1 MKGVHMKTQ
10 AEFLGE
16 LEEEL
21 KYLNAKDAS
30 QVLKHYRDKINVALD
45 YGESLQ
51 KVMATLPEP
60 KKIAEEIYASKGIE
74 YVNKRKKELKRKQI
88 VSSILSMLILLLV
101 VSAFFVVSYFVIRY
115 MIQLGI
121 LIGKSFSF
129 FSFLDTSL
137 LVLFCLCYI
146 GILIGIYIYVFDL
159 FYIMTMHFL
168 QDILWIFKKEEKE
181 YTFMDFTISSFLDT
195 CTHKNKFV
203 LKIMGIV
210 ALVWLGFGMTSYATK
225 GYIYRSFHDEASNM
239 QKIEIKE
246 DVKQIVMP
254 GSASFI
260 QIVESDILQHIQIEY
275 KAEFAKDVK
284 YEMNEGTLKIAPLY
298 VDTFDVLGLL
308 DEPRPVIKIS
318 IPRTMTIESLDI
330 ALSDGILDIVD
341 YHQKGSLNIRGA
353 KGTVAITRST
363 FDTCKIDGYGLTSAF
378 EENKI
383 TNLDIKLESGKYYAV
398 KDIYQNIQIQNHLG
412 TLVLEDIQFESGNIN
427 NESAKSAFNR
437 VEAST
442 LTFSSRVSEDYF
454 QDSHF
459 QNLVLTGNGNTK
471 INLDRIIVE
480 ETLEG
485 NFQADTIQINC
496 LKTKLYQLSTEHTTI
511 HINQFGRNTTATSED
526 EKVKQKIDA
535 YNAFEAVCAVEA
547 TLKSGKVEILAST
560 METFHSTVQKATI
573 EMTQNTIVETT
584 TKTTNG
590 KWIINDLDG
599 KTVQMDVDGGS
610 VMFFNDHI
618 QSDITLEITGQIVKT
633 ALAIG
638 ENIKQVNTDEA

>member
-1 MKGVHMKTQ
+1 MKGVHMRTQ

-60 KKIAEEIYASKGIE
+60 RKIAEEIYTSKGIE

-88 VSSILSMLILLLV
+88 FSTIISIVLLLLI
-101 VSAFFVVSYFVIRY
+101 VSAFFVLSYFVIQY
-115 MIQLGI
+115 IVQLST
-121 LIGKSFSF
+121 LIGQSFSF
-129 FSFLDTSL
+129 FSFLDTGL
-137 LVLFCLCYI
+137 LILFCLCYI

-159 FYIMTMHFL
+159 FYIMMMHFL
-168 QDILWIFKKEEKE
+168 QDIFWLFRKKEKE
-181 YTFMDFTISSFLDT
+181 YAFMDFTISSFLDT

-210 ALVWLGFGMTSYATK
+210 ALVWVGLGITSYATK
-225 GYIYRSFHDEASNM
+225 GYIYRSFHDEASNT
-239 QKIEIKE
+239 QTIEIEK
-246 DVKQIVMP
+246 DIKQIVIP
-254 GSASFI
+254 SNASFI
-260 QIVESDILQHIQIEY
+260 QIVESDVINHIKIEY
-275 KAEFAKDVK
+275 TTEFAKDVTYK
-284 YEMNEGTLKIAPLY
+284 ITEGSLQIAPLY
-298 VDTFDVLGLL
+298 IDTFDVLGLL

-318 IPRTMTIESLDI
+318 IPKTMTIESLDI
-330 ALSDGILDIVD
+330 ALNDGILDIVD
-341 YHQKGSLNIRGA
+341 YHQKGDLTIRGA
-353 KGTVAITRST
+353 KGTVAITRSS
-363 FDTCKIDGYGLTSAF
+363 FDTCTIDGYGLTSAF

-383 TNLDIKLESGKYYAV
+383 TNLDIKLESSKYYAV

-412 TLVLEDIQFESGNIN
+412 TLVLEDVQFESGNIN
-427 NESAKSAFNR
+427 NESAKSALNR

-485 NFQADTIQINC
+485 NFHADTIQINC

-511 HINQFGRNTTATSED
+511 HINQLGRNTTATSED
-526 EKVKQKIDA
+526 EHVQQKIDA
-535 YNAFEAVCAVEA
+535 YNAFGAVCAVDA
-547 TLKSGKVEILAST
+547 TLKSGKIEILASDI
-560 METFHSTVQKATI
+560 ETFHSTVQKTTV
-573 EMTQNTIVETT
+573 EMTQNTILETT

-599 KTVQMDVDGGS
+599 KTIQMDVDGGS
-610 VMFFNDHI
+610 IMFFNDHI
-618 QSDITLEITGQIVKT
+618 KSDITLEITGQIVKT

-638 ENIKQVNTDEA
+638 ENIKQVNIDEA

>member
-1 MKGVHMKTQ
+1 MRTQ

-21 KYLNAKDAS
+21 RYLNAKDAS
-30 QVLKHYRDKINVALD
+30 QVLKYYRDKINIALD

-88 VSSILSMLILLLV
+88 ISSIISILILLLV
-101 VSAFFVVSYFVIRY
+101 VSAFFVISYFIIRY
-115 MIQLGI
+115 IIQLGT

-129 FSFLDTSL
+129 FSFIDTAL
-137 LVLFCLCYI
+137 LVLFCLCYM

-168 QDILWIFKKEEKE
+168 QDVLWLFGKKEKE
-181 YTFMDFTISSFLDT
+181 YAFMDFTISSFLDT
-195 CTHKNKFV
+195 ATHKNKLV
-203 LKIMGIV
+203 LKIMGII
-210 ALVWLGFGMTSYATK
+210 ALVWLGLGITSYATK
-225 GYIYRSFHDEASNM
+225 GYIYRSFHDEASNT
-239 QKIEIKE
+239 QKIEIEE

-254 GSASFI
+254 SNASFI
-260 QIVESDILQHIQIEY
+260 QIVESDVLQHIQIEY
-275 KAEFAKDVK
+275 TAEFAKDVK
-284 YEMNEGTLKIAPLY
+284 YEMTEGTLKIAPLY

-318 IPRTMTIESLDI
+318 IPKTMTIESLDI
-330 ALSDGILDIVD
+330 ALNDGILDIVD
-341 YHQKGSLNIRGA
+341 YHQKGSLTISGT
-353 KGTVAITRST
+353 KGTIAITRST
-363 FDTCKIDGYGLTSAF
+363 FDTCTIDGYGLISAF
-378 EENKI
+378 EENNI

-412 TLVLEDIQFESGNIN
+412 TLVLEDVQFEDGKIN

-437 VEAST
+437 IKASI

-454 QDSHF
+454 QDSYF

-480 ETLEG
+480 ETVQG

-511 HINQFGRNTTATSED
+511 YMHQFGQNTTATSED
-526 EKVKQKIDA
+526 EKVQQKIDA
-535 YNAFEAVCAVEA
+535 YNAFVAPCTVEA
-547 TLKSGKVEILAST
+547 TLKSGKVEILSSF
-560 METFHSTVQKATI
+560 MDTFHSTVQKTTI
-573 EMTQNTIVETT
+573 EMTQNTILETT

-599 KTVQMDVDGGS
+599 KTIQMDVDGGS
-610 VMFFNDHI
+610 IMFFNDHI
-618 QSDITLEITGQIVKT
+618 QSDITLEITGQLVKT

-638 ENIKQVNTDEA
+638 ENIKQVNTDES

>member
-1 MKGVHMKTQ
+1 MKGVHMRTQ

-74 YVNKRKKELKRKQI
+74 YVNKRKKELKRKRIISSI
-88 VSSILSMLILLLV
+88 VSILILFLI

-115 MIQLGI
+115 IIQLGV

-129 FSFLDTSL
+129 FSFIDTAL
-137 LVLFCLCYI
+137 LILFCLCYM
-146 GILIGIYIYVFDL
+146 GILIGIYIYIFDL

-168 QDILWIFKKEEKE
+168 QDVLWIVKKEEKE
-181 YTFMDFTISSFLDT
+181 YAFMDFTISSFLDT
-195 CTHKNKFV
+195 CTHKNKLV
-203 LKIMGIV
+203 LKSIGVI
-210 ALVWLGFGMTSYATK
+210 ALVWLGFGIISYASK
-225 GYIYRSFHDEASNM
+225 GYIYRSFHDEADNT
-239 QKIEIKE
+239 QKIEIQE

-254 GSASFI
+254 SSASFI
-260 QIVESDILQHIQIEY
+260 QIVESDRLPHIQIEY
-275 KAEFAKDVK
+275 TAEFAKDVK
-284 YEMNEGTLKIAPLY
+284 YDITEGTLHIAPLY
-298 VDTFDVLGLL
+298 IDTFDVLGLL

-318 IPRTMTIESLDI
+318 IPKTMMVESLDI
-330 ALSDGILDIVD
+330 ALNDGILDIVD
-341 YHQKGSLNIRGA
+341 YHQGGSLKIRGA

-363 FDTCKIDGYGLTSAF
+363 FDTCTIDGYGLTSAF

-383 TNLDIKLESGKYYAV
+383 TNLDIKLESGKYYGV
-398 KDIYQNIQIQNHLG
+398 KDTYQNIHIQNHLG
-412 TLVLEDIQFESGNIN
+412 TLVLEDVHFESGQIN
-427 NESAKSAFNR
+427 NESAKSALNR
-437 VEAST
+437 IEAST

-454 QDSHF
+454 QDSSF
-459 QNLVLTGNGNTK
+459 QYLVLTGNGNTK
-471 INLDRIIVE
+471 INLDRIIVAE
-480 ETLEG
+480 KVEG
-485 NFQADTIQINC
+485 TFQADIVQINC
-496 LKTKLYQLSTEHTTI
+496 LKTKLYQLSTEHTTVYM
-511 HINQFGRNTTATSED
+511 HQLGQNTTATSED
-526 EKVKQKIDA
+526 EKVQQKIDA
-535 YNAFEAVCAVEA
+535 YNAFVSSCVVEA
-547 TLKSGKVEILAST
+547 TLKSGKVEILEST
-560 METFHSTVQKATI
+560 MKSFHSTVQKTTI
-573 EMTQNTIVETT
+573 EMTQNTISETI

-599 KTVQMDVDGGS
+599 KTVQMKVDGGS
-610 VMFFNDHI
+610 IMFFNDHI

>member
-1 MKGVHMKTQ
+1 MKGVYMKTQ

-88 VSSILSMLILLLV
+88 FNTIISIVLLLLV
-101 VSAFFVVSYFVIRY
+101 MSAFFVLSYFVIRCLV
-115 MIQLGI
+115 QLGT

-129 FSFLDTSL
+129 FSFIDTAL

-159 FYIMTMHFL
+159 FYIMIMHFL
-168 QDILWIFKKEEKE
+168 QDILWVFGKDERE
-181 YTFMDFTISSFLDT
+181 YAFMDFTISSFLDI
-195 CTHKNKFV
+195 CTHKNKLV
-203 LKIMGIV
+203 LKIIGII
-210 ALVWLGFGMTSYATK
+210 ALVWLGLGITNYATK
-225 GYIYRSFHDEASNM
+225 GYIYRSFHDEASNT
-239 QKIEIKE
+239 QKIEIEE

-254 GSASFI
+254 SNASFI
-260 QIVESDILQHIQIEY
+260 QIVESDVLQHIQIEY
-275 KAEFAKDVK
+275 TAEFAKDVK
-284 YEMNEGTLKIAPLY
+284 YEMTEGTLKIAPLY

-318 IPRTMTIESLDI
+318 IPKTMTIESLDI
-330 ALSDGILDIVD
+330 ALNDGILDIVD
-341 YHQKGSLNIRGA
+341 YHQKGSLKIRGA

-363 FDTCKIDGYGLTSAF
+363 FDTCVIDGYGLTSAF
-378 EENKI
+378 EENNI

-412 TLVLEDIQFESGNIN
+412 TLVLEDVQFEDGKIN

-437 VEAST
+437 IEASI

-454 QDSHF
+454 QDSYF

-480 ETLEG
+480 ETVQG
-485 NFQADTIQINC
+485 TFQADTIQINC

-511 HINQFGRNTTATSED
+511 YMHQLGQNTTTTSED
-526 EKVKQKIDA
+526 EKVQQKIDA
-535 YNAFEAVCAVEA
+535 YNAFVAPCIVEA
-547 TLKSGKVEILAST
+547 TLKSGKVEILSSS
-560 METFHSTVQKATI
+560 MDTFHSTVQKTTI
-573 EMTQNTIVETT
+573 EMTQNTILETT
-584 TKTTNG
+584 TQTTNG

-599 KTVQMDVDGGS
+599 KTIQMDVDGGS
-610 VMFFNDHI
+610 IMFFNDHI

-638 ENIKQVNTDEA
+638 ENIKQVNIDEA

>member
-1 MKGVHMKTQ
+1 MRTQ

-51 KVMATLPEP
+51 KVMATLPQP

-88 VSSILSMLILLLV
+88 FSTIISIVLLLLV
-101 VSAFFVVSYFVIRY
+101 VSAFFVLSYFVIKY
-115 MIQLGI
+115 IVQLGI
-121 LIGKSFSF
+121 FIGKSFSF
-129 FSFLDTSL
+129 FSFIDTAIL
-137 LVLFCLCYI
+137 LFFCLCYM

-168 QDILWIFKKEEKE
+168 QDIFWLFGKKEKD
-181 YTFMDFTISSFLDT
+181 YAFMDFTISAFLDT

-203 LKIMGIV
+203 LKVIGII
-210 ALVWLGFGMTSYATK
+210 ALVWVGLGITSYATK
-225 GYIYRSFHDEASNM
+225 GYIYRSFHDEASNT
-239 QKIEIKE
+239 QTIEIEE

-254 GSASFI
+254 SNASFI
-260 QIVESDILQHIQIEY
+260 QIVESDVLNHIKMEY
-275 KAEFAKDVK
+275 TAEFAKDVT
-284 YEMNEGTLKIAPLY
+284 YEITEGSLQIAPLY

-318 IPRTMTIESLDI
+318 IPKKTTIESLDI
-330 ALSDGILDIVD
+330 TLNDGILDIVD
-341 YHQKGSLNIRGA
+341 YHQKGDLTIRGA
-353 KGTVAITRST
+353 KGTVAITRSS
-363 FDTCKIDGYGLTSAF
+363 FDTCTIDGYSLTSAF
-378 EENKI
+378 EENHI

-412 TLVLEDIQFESGNIN
+412 TLVLEDVQFESGNIN
-427 NESAKSAFNR
+427 NESAKSALNR
-437 VEAST
+437 VEATT

-454 QDSHF
+454 QDARF
-459 QNLVLTGNGNTK
+459 QNVLLTGNGNTK
-471 INLDRIIVE
+471 ISLDRIIVE
-480 ETLEG
+480 ETIEG
-485 NFQADTIQINC
+485 NFHADTIQINC
-496 LKTKLYQLSTEHTTI
+496 LKTKLYKLSTEHTTI
-511 HINQFGRNTTATSED
+511 HINQFGRNTTATSTD
-526 EKVKQKIDA
+526 EYVQQKIDA
-535 YNAFEAVCAVEA
+535 YNAFIGTGAVEA
-547 TLKSGKVEILAST
+547 SLTSGKVEILASDI
-560 METFHSTVQKATI
+560 ETFHSTVQKTTV
-573 EMTQNTIVETT
+573 EMTQNIILETT

-599 KTVQMDVDGGS
+599 KTIQMDVDGGS
-610 VMFFNDHI
+610 IMFFNDHI
-618 QSDITLEITGQIVKT
+618 KSDITLEITGQIVKT
-633 ALAIG
+633 SLAIG